1 MDMLSREQLEEIKR
15 FDGPTI
21 CNALECFDVMPRSKG
36 FMMPTMFPRTLAEKR
51 MIGYAATA
59 KVSARHPGGPEAG
72 DNAMGYYNLV
82 RETADPTISVV
93 QDIDTQPIG
102 SYWGEVQAT
111 IHTSL
116 GAVGTLTH
124 GGVRDLDEAEKIGF
138 HFFSTEVLISHA
150 YVHVVEY
157 GCGVEVAGL
166 HINPND
172 LLFADKHGAV
182 KIPHNVAGRLAE
194 ACRLIADSEL
204 PMLVPCREAIG
215 SGVKPNEAQ
224 LREWRANM
232 EKARQDVGKRFRL

>member
-1 MDMLSREQLEEIKR
+1 MDPLSREQLEEVKQY
-15 FDGPTI
+15 DGPTI
-21 CNALECFDVMPRSKG
+21 CNALECFDVMPRSAG
-36 FMMPTMFPRTLAEKR
+36 FMMPRIFPRTLVEDR

-59 KVSARHPGGPEAG
+59 KVSALHPGGPKAG
-72 DNAMGYYNLV
+72 DAAMRFYSLV

-93 QDIDTQPIG
+93 QDIDPQPLG
-102 SYWGEVQAT
+102 SYWGEVQST
-111 IHTSL
+111 MHTSL

-157 GCGVEVAGL
+157 GCSVEIAGL
-166 HINPND
+166 HVNPGD

-182 KIPHNVAGRLAE
+182 KIPHAVAARLAE

-204 PMLVPCREAIG
+204 PMLVPCREAIEK
-215 SGVKPNEAQ
+215 GVKPTEAQ
-224 LREWRANM
+224 LREWRASM
-232 EKARQDVGKRFRL
+232 EKARQDVSKRFRS

>member
-1 MDMLSREQLEEIKR
+1 MDVLSREQLEEIKQY
-15 FDGPTI
+15 DGPTI
-21 CNALECFDVMPRSKG
+21 CNALECFDIIPRSAG
-36 FMMPTMFPRTLAEKR
+36 FMMPTMFPRTLPNNR

-59 KVSARHPGGPEAG
+59 KVSALHPGGPKAG
-72 DNAMGYYNLV
+72 DAAIGYYNSV
-82 RETADPTISVV
+82 RDMADPTISVV
-93 QDIDTQPIG
+93 QDIDSQPLG

-150 YVHVVEY
+150 YIHVVEY

-166 HINPND
+166 HINPGD

-182 KIPHNVAGRLAE
+182 KIPHAVAGKIAE
-194 ACRLIADSEL
+194 ACRRIAESEN
-204 PMLVPCREAIG
+204 PMLNPCREAIRK
-215 SGVKPNEAQ
+215 GVKPSEAQ

-232 EKARQDVGKRFRL
+232 EKARQDVVKHFRS